1 MVRIPIEWFEVGFE
15 SFESL
20 TNGSNLVSKA
30 WNLFRIIRIYI
41 RMLRIPFKWFEFTF
55 KCFKCLSNG
64 SNVHSS
70 ASNPFRMVV
79 TWFRKFWIFFELFEF
94 TFECF
99 ESLSIGSNFNLNAS
113 NLFRIV
119 RIWIRMLRIPIGSFH
134 VKSTQKKSLPPPIW
148 TKIDSCTVLVQ
159 TLIHSV
165 VPQAAEFTYILFTQE
180 TSTMVTSCQHGLSD
194 LNKRYFQL
202 DISWEPCGL
211 QRSGLCWE
219 VAESIVFRTNF
230 VRNIQYEAL
239 GFNNGKYQ
247 TPPKCEAA
255 IWLQKLLQ
263 TPSSQQVW
271 TVCAHICLVD
281 GWKAS
286 QVWFG
291 LCL

>member
-1 MVRIPIEWFEVGFE
+1 MFLLKLPV
-15 SFESL
+15 
-20 TNGSNLVSKA
+20 LVHFDRQYSIT
-30 WNLFRIIRIYI
+30 LE
-41 RMLRIPFKWFEFTF
+41 IPFLHLEASSQLFSRPADVQPCGWLLWTQTDPQ
-55 KCFKCLSNG
+55 S
-64 SNVHSS
+64 SSS
-70 ASNPFRMVV
+70 AS
-79 TWFRKFWIFFELFEF
+79 
-94 TFECF
+94 
-99 ESLSIGSNFNLNAS
+99 G
-113 NLFRIV
+113 RI
-119 RIWIRMLRIPIGSFH
+119 
-134 VKSTQKKSLPPPIW
+134 
-148 TKIDSCTVLVQ
+148 
-159 TLIHSV
+159 
-165 VPQAAEFTYILFTQE
+165 YILFTQE
-180 TSTMVTSCQHGLSD
+180 ISTRVTSCQHGSSD

-230 VRNIQYEAL
+230 VRNIQCEAL